1 MGPVH
6 LGRPALL
13 DRVVFSRKSSSL
25 QIWRQDSPHD
35 YPSLGRCRGRH
46 SFRRTPDRG
55 RASRT
60 HRCPVPSGPVVIT
73 NDAHTNYLIP
83 DDTVGNAGTYLQ
95 VYYRQDHPFPR
106 TFQFEQVNGR
116 PGIFHW
122 KSART
127 GNCADARAGEPG
139 GSVYLAA
146 CTTNKS
152 QWWILRSTDESP
164 ARWVLSPFLNEDV
177 AVTGL
182 FGDDN
187 YAPLRELPNP
197 NSPTTSQMWHFT
209 RQ

>member
-1 MGPVH
+1 MVI
-6 LGRPALL
+6 
-13 DRVVFSRKSSSL
+13 SRKNGL
-25 QIWRQDSPHD
+25 AQIWPVKIARMTI
-35 YPSLGRCRGRH
+35 
-46 SFRRTPDRG
+46 RRWAAAAAAIFSVAVLTGSAQAAPT
-55 RASRT
+55 AA
-60 HRCPVPSGPVVIT
+60 PVPSGPVVIT
-73 NDAHTNYLIP
+73 NDAHTNYLVP
-83 DDTVGNAGTYLQ
+83 DDTVGNAGTFLQ
-95 VYYRQDHPFPR
+95 VYYRHDHPFPR

-152 QWWILRSTDESP
+152 QWWVLRSTDESP